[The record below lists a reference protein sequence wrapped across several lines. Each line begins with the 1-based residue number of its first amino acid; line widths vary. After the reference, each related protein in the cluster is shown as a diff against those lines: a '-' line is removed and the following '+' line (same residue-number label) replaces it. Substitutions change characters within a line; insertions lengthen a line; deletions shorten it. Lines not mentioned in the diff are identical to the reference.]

1 MSLGVS
7 IVVCCH
13 NSAKRLPD
21 TLAHLASQKIP
32 DGVSCEVVVVDN
44 ASTDNTAVLAQELWP
59 AHCRIPLRVLQEPQ
73 LGLSCARHRGIVEA
87 KYEFV
92 SLIDDDNWACPEWVS
107 VAAEIM
113 AQHPEVGACG
123 GYNEAVYEVAP
134 PAWFDQFK
142 ASYAVGAQGQ
152 GPGDITDTRGFLW
165 GAGLTIR
172 KSAWQQLVDS
182 GYQSLLVDRQGE
194 KLSAGQ
200 DTELCFALRLAG
212 WRLWYDPRLR
222 LFHYLPA
229 GRLKWRYLRLLCRGF
244 GEASVS
250 FDSYE
255 IAFNS
260 NGAHS
265 GLVKRVK
272 TTWLWRTLA
281 TTKSLLRHP
290 VKLALSLRMPLESDP
305 DVLLIE
311 NYWGRLRELFRRRKT
326 YGSNIREINAAPWR
340 RSGVS
345 DSELITQLR
354 TG

>member
-13 NSAKRLPD
+13 NSAKRLPN
-21 TLAHLASQKIP
+21 TLAHIANQKIP
-32 DGVSCEVVVVDN
+32 DDVSCEVIVVDN
-44 ASTDNTAVLAQELWP
+44 ASTDGSAALAQELWP
-59 AHCRIPLRVLQEPQ
+59 RTSRIPLRVVEELQ
-73 LGLSCARHRGIVEA
+73 LGLSFARHRGIIEA
-87 KYEFV
+87 RYELV
-92 SLIDDDNWACPEWVS
+92 SLIDDDNWAYPEWVS

-123 GYNEAVYEVAP
+123 GYNEAVCEVTP
-134 PAWFDQFK
+134 PAWFERFK
-142 ASYAVGAQGQ
+142 ASYAVGAQGR
-152 GPGDITDTRGFLW
+152 GTGDVTDTRGFLW

-212 WRLWYDPRLR
+212 WRLWYDPRLM
-222 LFHYLPA
+222 LSHYLSA
-229 GRLKWRYLRLLCRGF
+229 GRLKWQYLRLLCRGF

-260 NGAHS
+260 NDAPDGF
-265 GLVKRVK
+265 VKRVK
-272 TTWLWRTLA
+272 TIWLWRTLA
-281 TTKSLLRHP
+281 TIKSLLRHP
-290 VKLALSLRMPLESDP
+290 IKLALSLRMPLESDP
-305 DVLLIE
+305 DVLWIE
-311 NYWGRLRELFRRRKT
+311 NYWGRLCELFRRRKT
-326 YGSNIREINAAPWR
+326 YGYTIREVNAAPWR
-340 RSGVS
+340 RSGVA

-354 TG
+354 IG